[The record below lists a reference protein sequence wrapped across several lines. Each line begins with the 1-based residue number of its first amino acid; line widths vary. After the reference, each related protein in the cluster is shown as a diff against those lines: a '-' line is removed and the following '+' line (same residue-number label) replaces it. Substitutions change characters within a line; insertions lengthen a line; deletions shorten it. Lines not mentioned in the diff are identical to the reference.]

1 MKSGI
6 FKRMA
11 AAMALAVSFAFSAY
25 AAWQPGLQYGYIDGG
40 LNKTDY
46 PTVTAITLSPEMA
59 KTPQDVASETTGQ
72 KWKEKRTEIYWGKIY
87 LDGSTYRFGE
97 YIFDNTFLKIGK
109 DGVLNLVINGTSYQ
123 NADFGT
129 VTTDSRGSTPW
140 YTEAGWYDFE
150 VRFYWPS
157 GRGGP
162 RSDEKAPNHNF
173 SNTKGFGYVK
183 GTYDEVATLTTA
195 DWIFPEDDGS
205 ASFFRYDDGLGFDD
219 LLTIKG
225 EPQNYSVPTPE
236 YGDHNG
242 YNVNQS
248 YGEFSAVS
256 PWISSD
262 GSLRATCLGYEVEVV
277 DADTG
282 AVITNYSGQG
292 SSFSYKHLGQTTLTW
307 LWSVRVAASVEAP
320 VFIGSTCNSANLRT
334 TVGGF
339 GFDATSANLS
349 IVYGISPA
357 AMVCTNTTAITDP
370 GTFDTTLLRLKPDQL
385 YYAKAVLESN
395 TGDYAESDVMTFKT
409 GKQTEGEPGLW
420 QTFFT
425 SADKDWT
432 KDIWSLPIG
441 EDYRNYSDSNRIR
454 RRELST
460 IGAYSK
466 ANNGAVT
473 YAYTSEIWGDQVCW
487 PVSGGQ
493 FAYAGYIY
501 LDASKTYKF
510 RTKIDDNEYLA
521 ITDAGTGVKTVLIN
535 DVGGANTVQTSSSYT
550 PSVTGYHEI
559 EIRFSDGTGGAGGYS
574 NGSSY
579 KNTDNAGYSD
589 DNGATWKLMS
599 DPGDGSLFS
608 TGVNV
613 KVKEVIENG
622 ALAAIDLEF
631 NPAAEARKLTVVYG
645 SVAAGNN
652 ISDWEDSA
660 EVATIAAGATS
671 YRYTVPA
678 EWGSDDFCVIAFC
691 LVGSFNEWSSAV
703 FWQDYSGPVIGDVIF
718 DGTGGDTLVVSGNLL
733 GFNGNNCTLSVYT
746 GSSETELDT
755 VWTGLADSVRTE
767 TGEFSFA
774 LFDGDENSLRY
785 FTPGEKYYAV
795 VEAVSDGKVTRSQ
808 IGSVTMSS
816 AAVFGGASSS
826 VNRRTVTFTG
836 SFKDLGADNR
846 STVTLYVGEENNAD
860 ALVAVESVV
869 VAAATGNSFSITHT
883 FDTYEKTYYY
893 QLRAVNETT
902 GKTAQIETRT
912 AVASCKTIDSAVYT
926 WKDSVA
932 SGNWNDPANWTDDN
946 GGDSLG
952 YPTTAGS
959 TATFNRLSTAE
970 VILDGVCTIG
980 TLDLS
985 SSEINVTF
993 KCADGMTTNNTLLTV
1008 SAFKGVGPLSQVTL
1022 DGAALKAGNV
1032 EFENG
1037 EMTLKN
1043 AANFYLGDFKNEK
1056 SGKLTIL
1063 SDSWFSCGTLS
1074 VGGLSEIVINDAT
1087 LYSRSNSYIGNGT
1100 NDKCDLRFEGKKPR
1114 WYHSYKSANFQSGRQ
1129 WSSPQLNFLVP
1140 IGGYDAAPI
1149 TCVADQNNYFGST
1162 GANNGQY
1169 VMRVNV
1175 LDESPANSVDGTIT
1189 TELISWTKGINT
1201 NKVYCSSLPLSAGQ
1215 TESDD
1220 AFILG
1225 EGEYPTTLSVTING
1239 NAHTGELLVSGA
1251 PENYAADTITY
1262 GYRTI
1267 EEGGV
1272 TVTAP
1277 ANYLLSNTRRVVCD
1291 GWKLYSV
1298 NPTTL
1303 ERTLSR
1309 ESTDGDKLSCTVSS
1323 ASGLQELVF
1332 TWREEYRAVVTVNGV
1347 GTGAESAWTQYGT
1360 PVTLTATPPDGLVF
1374 AYWTGD
1380 VNYND
1385 RFNEKITLNGPVS
1398 VTPHFAPADGQGLT
1412 FIAKDENGS
1421 WYDLNHW
1428 IVNGETPTRLP
1439 SQYDDVIISSKSDK
1453 VTRADSGFWVKSLSI
1468 TNAVLAVNITNNF
1481 NIAACATSVSKMRT
1495 DTASAKAEVYDFP
1508 GGYLW
1513 AMVDGDL
1520 TIGGL
1525 GYLCM
1530 GAQFQRAYTQ
1540 LTVDGNLTI
1549 GEGALVMNAG
1559 SVDMGVPRAVNTSYY
1574 ILEFDSLAQ
1583 FYQGDNFLKVAG
1595 KTTIET
1601 GGALVPGNDY
1611 TTGYAVWLNMGDVEI
1626 KEGGEINVIKRGYA
1640 ASGGEYKVNGK
1651 TATGC
1656 PIGTYTFDA
1665 YNGASHGGLAGLK
1678 NVGGQYSTEYPVYD
1692 YEYTPLYPGMGSQNY
1707 AGGGT
1712 VRLDAENLIV
1722 SGSILA
1728 DGINKWGT
1736 FGGKGGSAG
1745 GSIFIN
1751 CQSFELGDNAI
1762 ITAKGGN
1769 GQATYSSGGGGGRI
1783 AIGVEL
1789 TAEQR
1794 EAIYATKGADLAGI
1808 KVSQLTDAFPGRVSV
1823 EGGENLQYHG
1833 GGQEGTAVYMVNSS
1847 GKVFVDTIVI
1857 PALEITTTP
1866 ITGLVTINAGEDIVF
1881 SAPNAYAFE
1890 TKDGRSR
1897 RLLTGCVITSGDQV
1911 VYDSEETPYTVT
1923 DGVASFTLTNVNYEN
1938 LLVTWSYSTLQ
1949 HHVEASTVV
1958 GEGTITLTG
1967 ADSDGWAD
1975 DGATLSV
1982 SATPADGYEFL
1993 GFGGDIY
2000 GDDAQQPTVTFADNR
2015 RSRVITATFA
2025 QSGTSAV
2032 SWTGEGDG
2040 LNWTDPDNWSSKSVP
2055 LPTTD
2060 VTIDLDGAVVHR
2072 GTLRYLACKNLT
2084 IGSTAT
2090 LAISNTVFS
2099 SRWPSDRFDQ
2109 TVAHPAVGKEEDSAP
2124 VKLTVNGN
2132 LALNGKLILGYQ
2144 NSLSR
2149 PTLNVSGNMNMGEGA
2164 LFTIYTGYD
2173 PLLATQTES
2182 KAKTDAW
2189 KRGGSEIIIG
2199 GSLALATGAWVYP
2212 YSDALTGAS
2221 PVFRLGGNLTVAE
2234 GAGFNADGKGYGRCW
2249 YNGNLCVYFTST
2261 HSLGGNW
2268 YGGGSHY
2275 GAGTSNPDFVP
2286 YDNLYAPCMPG
2297 VYGFNG
2303 DDRGG
2308 GGVIRIYAKGTAYIR
2323 GTLTAEGKGWN
2334 SGGGTGAGG
2343 TVYLAAK
2350 KIRTYETSYISAA
2363 GSQTGSASLDGGS
2376 GGGGHI
2382 CLAIN
2387 FTDEDLDRFFYNEPM
2402 TEPYEYIELEAPT
2415 GTAPNKYIKGS
2426 YNVST
2431 IKKNEN
2437 TQYHGYEADGIGVI
2451 LDNSDQG
2458 LIMILR

>member
-1 MKSGI
+1 MRKMLVGCA
-6 FKRMA
+6 MMLA
-11 AAMALAVSFAFSAY
+11 ASFIFSASSVF
-25 AAWQPGLQYGYIDGG
+25 AAWQPGLQYGYIDGS

-46 PTVTAITLSPEMA
+46 PEVTAITLSPEMA

-72 KWKEKRTEIYWGKIY
+72 KWTQQRTEIYWGKIY

-109 DGVLNLVINGTSYQ
+109 DGELNLVINGTSYV

-129 VTTDSRGSTPW
+129 VTTDSRGNTPW
-140 YTEAGWYDFE
+140 YTGPGWYDFE

-162 RSDEKAPNHNF
+162 RSDDNAPNHNF

-205 ASFFRYDDGLGFDD
+205 ATFFRYDDGAGFDD
-219 LLTIKG
+219 SLTVAG
-225 EPQNYSVPTPE
+225 NPDNYGLPTPE
-236 YGDHNG
+236 YGSHSG
-242 YNVNQS
+242 YNVDQS
-248 YGEFSAVS
+248 YGEFSVTS
-256 PWISSD
+256 PWTSPD
-262 GSLRATCLGYEVEVV
+262 GSLRATCLGYEVKVLDAETGEVIKSYTG
-277 DADTG
+277 DT
-282 AVITNYSGQG
+282 
-292 SSFSYKHLGQTTLTW
+292 SSFSYRHEGQTALTW
-307 LWSVRVAASVEAP
+307 LWSVRTAASVEVP
-320 VFIGSTCNSANLRT
+320 VFAESTYNNAKLKT
-334 TVGGF
+334 TVIGL

-349 IVYGISPA
+349 IVYGISPV
-357 AMVCTNTTAITDP
+357 AMVYTNTTAITGP

-385 YYAKAVLESN
+385 YYAKAVLKSN
-395 TGDYAESDVMTFKT
+395 TGDYVESDVITFKT
-409 GKQTEGEPGLW
+409 EKWTEGEPGLW
-420 QTFFT
+420 QAFFT
-425 SADKDWT
+425 
-432 KDIWSLPIG
+432 
-441 EDYRNYSDSNRIR
+441 
-454 RRELST
+454 
-460 IGAYSK
+460 
-466 ANNGAVT
+466 
-473 YAYTSEIWGDQVCW
+473 
-487 PVSGGQ
+487 
-493 FAYAGYIY
+493 
-501 LDASKTYKF
+501 
-510 RTKIDDNEYLA
+510 
-521 ITDAGTGVKTVLIN
+521 
-535 DVGGANTVQTSSSYT
+535 
-550 PSVTGYHEI
+550 
-559 EIRFSDGTGGAGGYS
+559 
-574 NGSSY
+574 
-579 KNTDNAGYSD
+579 
-589 DNGATWKLMS
+589 
-599 DPGDGSLFS
+599 
-608 TGVNV
+608 
-613 KVKEVIENG
+613 KEVIENG
-622 ALAAIDLEF
+622 ALAAINLEF
-631 NPAAEARKLTVVYG
+631 APAAEARKLTVVYG
-645 SVAAGNN
+645 SAAAGNN
-652 ISDWEDSA
+652 IAEWEHST
-660 EVATIAAGATS
+660 VIATVAAGATS

-678 EWGSDDFCVIAFC
+678 AWGNDDFCLLRFC
-691 LVGSFNEWSSAV
+691 LDGSTDVWSKTI
-703 FWQDYSGPVIGDVIF
+703 FWQDYSGPVVGDVTF

-733 GFNGNNCTLSVYT
+733 GFSGNDCTLSVYT
-746 GSSETELDT
+746 GTSETELT
-755 VWTGLADSVRTE
+755 TAWTGLAESVRTKA
-767 TGEFSFA
+767 GEFNFS
-774 LFDGDENSLRY
+774 LFDGDENSSRY

-795 VEAVSDGKVTRSQ
+795 LEAVSDGKVTRSQ
-808 IGSVTMSS
+808 IGLVTMSS
-816 AAVFGGASSS
+816 AAVFGSASSS
-826 VNRRTVTFTG
+826 VNRRTVTFSG
-836 SFKDLGADNR
+836 ALSDMGADGR

-860 ALVAVESVV
+860 ALVAAESVV
-869 VAAATGNSFSITHT
+869 VTAATGNSFSLVHT

-902 GKTAQIETRT
+902 GKTAQFETRT
-912 AVASCKTIDSAVYT
+912 AVAPCKTLDSAVYT
-926 WKDSVA
+926 WKNGA

-946 GGDSLG
+946 NGDSLG
-952 YPTTAGS
+952 FPS
-959 TATFNRLSTAE
+959 TAAATVSFARASEAE
-970 VILDGVCTIG
+970 VILNGTYTIG

-985 SSEINVTF
+985 SANINITF
-993 KCADGMTTNNTLLTV
+993 KCADGMTTNDTLLTV
-1008 SAFKGVGPLSQVTL
+1008 STFKGVGPLSHVTL

-1043 AANFYLGDFKNEK
+1043 ASNFYLDNFKNEK
-1056 SGKLTIL
+1056 CGKLAIL
-1063 SDSWFSCGTLS
+1063 EDSWFSCSQLS
-1074 VGGLSEIVINDAT
+1074 LGGKSEIVINDST
-1087 LYSRSNSYIGNGT
+1087 LYSRGHSYIGSGS
-1100 NDKCDLRFEGKKPR
+1100 DAECVVRFEGRKPR
-1114 WYHSYKSANFQSGRQ
+1114 WYQSDKRYNFQSGRQ
-1129 WSSPQLNFLVP
+1129 WSKPQLNFVVP

-1149 TCVADQNNYFGST
+1149 TCVADQSSYFGIS

-1175 LDESPANSVDGTIT
+1175 LDESPANSVGETIT
-1189 TELISWTKGINT
+1189 TELISWAKGINT
-1201 NKVYCSSLPLSAGQ
+1201 NRVYRNSLPLSAGQ

-1220 AFILG
+1220 AFVLS

-1239 NAHTGELLVSGA
+1239 TAHTGELLVSGA
-1251 PENYAADTITY
+1251 PENYAADAITY

-1277 ANYLLSNTRRVVCD
+1277 ADYLLSNTRRVVCD

-1309 ESTDGDKLSCTVSS
+1309 ESTDGDKLSCAVSS

-1332 TWREEYRAVVTVNGV
+1332 EWREEYRAVITVNEV

-1374 AYWTGD
+1374 AYWTGNVD
-1380 VNYND
+1380 YND
-1385 RFNEKITLNGPVS
+1385 RFNAEITLNGPVS

-1421 WYDLNHW
+1421 WDNLSHW
-1428 IVNGETPTRLP
+1428 TVNGETPTRLP
-1439 SQYDDVIISSKSDK
+1439 SQYDDVIITSKTDK
-1453 VTRADSGFWVKSLSI
+1453 VTRADSGFWVKSLSV

-1525 GYLCM
+1525 AMFCM

-1540 LTVDGNLTI
+1540 LTVGGDLTI
-1549 GEGALVMNAG
+1549 GEGALILNAG

-1595 KTTIET
+1595 KTAIET

-1640 ASGGEYKVNGK
+1640 VNGGEYKVNGK

-1656 PIGTYTFDA
+1656 PIGTYTLDA
-1665 YNGASHGGLAGLK
+1665 YNGASHGGLAGK
-1678 NVGGQYSTEYPVYD
+1678 RNVGGQYSTDYPVYD
-1692 YEYTPLYPGMGSQNY
+1692 YEYMPLYPGMGSQNY

-1712 VRLDAENLIV
+1712 VRMDAGNLIV
-1722 SGSILA
+1722 NGSILA
-1728 DGINKWGT
+1728 DGINPWGT

-1745 GSIFIN
+1745 GSIFVN
-1751 CQSFELGDNAI
+1751 CQSFAMGNNAL

-1769 GQATYSSGGGGGRI
+1769 GQASNSSGGGGGRI

-1794 EAIYATKGADLAGI
+1794 EAIYATKGENLAGI
-1808 KVSQLTDAFPGRVSV
+1808 KVSQLTEAFPGRVSV
-1823 EGGENLQYHG
+1823 EGGENLTNHG
-1833 GGQEGTAVYMVNSS
+1833 GGQAGTAVYLVNSS
-1847 GKVFVDTIVI
+1847 GKVFVDSVVTPSINIVT
-1857 PALEITTTP
+1857 AP
-1866 ITGLVTINAGEDIVF
+1866 ILGLVTLSAGEDITF
-1881 SAPNAYAFE
+1881 SAPEAYLFE
-1890 TKDGRSR
+1890 TEEGRSR

-1911 VYDSEETPYTVT
+1911 IYDSAETPYTVT
-1923 DGVASFTLTNVNYEN
+1923 DGVASFTLANVNYEN
-1938 LLVTWSYSTLQ
+1938 LLVTWSYNTLQ
-1949 HHVEASTVV
+1949 HHVEVSTAV

-1975 DGATLSV
+1975 DGAAITVTAS
-1982 SATPADGYEFL
+1982 SADGYEFL

-2000 GDDAQQPTVTFADNR
+2000 GDDAHQPTVTFADNR

-2040 LNWTDPDNWSSKSVP
+2040 LNWTDPDNWSPKAVP
-2055 LPTTD
+2055 LSTTD
-2060 VTIDLDGAVVHR
+2060 VTIDLEGAVVHR
-2072 GTLRYLACKNLT
+2072 GALRYLACKNLT

-2099 SRWPSDRFDQ
+2099 SRWTSGRFDQ

-2132 LALNGKLILGYQ
+2132 LTLNGKLVLGYQ

-2149 PTLNVSGNMNMGEGA
+2149 PTLNVSGNMNMEEGA

-2173 PLLATQTES
+2173 PLLATQAES

-2189 KRGGSEIIIG
+2189 KRGGSEIFIG

-2234 GAGFNADGKGYGRCW
+2234 GSGFNADGKGYGRCW

-2261 HSLGGNW
+2261 HALGGNW

-2275 GAGTSNPDFVP
+2275 GAGTSNPNFVP

-2323 GTLTAEGKGWN
+2323 GTLTAEGKGRN
-2334 SGGGTGAGG
+2334 TGGGTGAGG

-2350 KIRTYETSYISAA
+2350 KIRTYETSHISAA
-2363 GSQTGSASLDGGS
+2363 GSQNGTASLDGGS

-2387 FTDEDLDRFFYNEPM
+2387 FSDEDLDRFFYKETL
-2402 TEPYEYIELEAPT
+2402 TEPYEYIELEEPT

-2437 TQYHGYEADGIGVI
+2437 TQYHGYEADGIAVI
-2451 LDNSDQG
+2451 LDNTDKGSV
-2458 LIMILR
+2458 IIFR